1 MKKMMTESPISPLQK
16 IMSLPP
22 PSLKSLSKCN
32 SSTIEDSADYHPPLY
47 KLSRA
52 ASTVCATQDES
63 NMKKPAVLDEHELDQ
78 LTQLL
83 AKLEAK

>member
-1 MKKMMTESPISPLQK
+1 MKKMTTETPISPLQK

-32 SSTIEDSADYHPPLY
+32 TSTIEDSTDYHPPLF

-52 ASTVCATQDES
+52 ASTVCGTQDES
-63 NMKKPAVLDEHELDQ
+63 SIKKPAVLDEHELD
-78 LTQLL
+78 
-83 AKLEAK
+83 